1 MTKRGNASAREALP
15 VGQTG
20 SGGQSPATEGVRAS
34 GAPVPATAEGAN
46 GASAHGEGCTCTRC
60 VGFTEGHRLSAR
72 HGMFVTVFRPAEL
85 AEIEEI
91 AEALRVACPLFHAGF
106 EPKVQQTAAR
116 IWRWRR
122 GYADLI
128 ENGFFRGEHDEPAP
142 ILRRLDTLERTIQR
156 DLHELALTPM
166 AQAEL
171 GLVTARARSEALRQ
185 HLAARYGGEGEEEPQ
200 P

>member
-1 MTKRGNASAREALP
+1 
-15 VGQTG
+15 
-20 SGGQSPATEGVRAS
+20 
-34 GAPVPATAEGAN
+34 
-46 GASAHGEGCTCTRC
+46 
-60 VGFTEGHRLSAR
+60 
-72 HGMFVTVFRPAEL
+72 MFVTVFRPAEL

-91 AEALRVACPLFHAGF
+91 AEALRDACPLFHAGF
-106 EPKVQQTAAR
+106 EAKVQQTAAR

-122 GYADLI
+122 GYADLL

-185 HLAARYGGEGEEEPQ
+185 YLAARYGGEGEEKPQ